1 MESYRPSDSRA
12 NFSQPTRWPLI
23 RRQLWVGGRSAPC
36 AVFFGGEQ
44 ALGPL
49 TTLTSNM
56 LDTLRKLLGSTP
68 ETPGASAAATDRA
81 NSPDV
86 RLAACVLLV
95 ELANVD
101 GEFSALERQRIFE
114 ILQRHFGV
122 DTAGA
127 EQLMAEAAVASRR
140 SVDDFT
146 FTRQVVRDYD
156 LGQRM
161 VLAELMWQV
170 VLADGKLAG
179 DESYL
184 MRKFANLLDLE
195 PAFLSEAR
203 KRTEQ
208 AM

>member
-1 MESYRPSDSRA
+1 
-12 NFSQPTRWPLI
+12 
-23 RRQLWVGGRSAPC
+23 
-36 AVFFGGEQ
+36 
-44 ALGPL
+44 
-49 TTLTSNM
+49 M
-56 LDTLRKLLGSTP
+56 LDTLRKLFGSTP
-68 ETPGASAAATDRA
+68 ETA
-81 NSPDV
+81 NSPAAASDRSGSNDV

-95 ELANVD
+95 ELASVD
-101 GEFSALERQRIFE
+101 GDFSALERQRIVE

-122 DTAGA
+122 DAAGA
-127 EQLMAEAAVASRR
+127 EQLIAEAAIASRR

-170 VLADGKLAG
+170 VLADGNLAG

-184 MRKFANLLDLE
+184 MRKFANLLQLE

-208 AM
+208 AME

>member
-1 MESYRPSDSRA
+1 
-12 NFSQPTRWPLI
+12 
-23 RRQLWVGGRSAPC
+23 
-36 AVFFGGEQ
+36 
-44 ALGPL
+44 
-49 TTLTSNM
+49 M
-56 LDTLRKLLGSTP
+56 LDTLRKLLGGAP
-68 ETPGASAAATDRA
+68 ETARAADTQKPAGA
-81 NSPDV
+81 PDV

-101 GEFSALERQRIFE
+101 GEFSAVERQRILE

-122 DTAGA
+122 DAAGA
-127 EQLMAEAAVASRR
+127 EQLMHEAAAAGRK
-140 SVDDFT
+140 SVDDFS

-170 VLADGKLAG
+170 VLADGNVAG

-184 MRKFANLLDLE
+184 MRKFANLLNLE

-203 KRTEQ
+203 KRTERTLE
-208 AM
+208 